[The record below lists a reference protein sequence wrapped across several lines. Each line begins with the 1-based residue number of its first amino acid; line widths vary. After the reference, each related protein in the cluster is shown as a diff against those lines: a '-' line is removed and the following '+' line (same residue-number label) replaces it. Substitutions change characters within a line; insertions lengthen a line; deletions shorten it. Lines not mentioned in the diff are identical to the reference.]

1 MAATGL
7 TDALA
12 DYLQPGVDGIRKA
25 CAFLKDKGY
34 QVAVAGRDQLREWVG
49 PELFDE
55 TIATIGTT
63 VTWVRERAG
72 ETAVAVRDAAVA
84 AKDKVV
90 EAGGQACDAVADGA
104 AWTWDRAKSGYSVV
118 RNWLP

>member
-1 MAATGL
+1 L

-72 ETAVAVRDAAVA
+72 ETATVVRDAAVA

-90 EAGGQACDAVADGA
+90 EVGGQACDAVAGGVA
-104 AWTWDRAKSGYSVV
+104 RTWDKAKSGYSVV